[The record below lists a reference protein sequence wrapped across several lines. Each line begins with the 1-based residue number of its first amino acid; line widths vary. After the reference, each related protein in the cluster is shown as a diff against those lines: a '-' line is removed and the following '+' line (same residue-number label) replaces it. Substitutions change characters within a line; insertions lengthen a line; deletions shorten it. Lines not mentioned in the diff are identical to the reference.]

1 MVQVKVVTAGWHSNL
16 VVRIPLTIG
25 TVPIGKV
32 SENKASRQFPFLTE
46 QNVVET
52 IHIFFTFSSLRK
64 PSLQQKT
71 TPGS

>member
-32 SENKASRQFPFLTE
+32 SENKTSRQFPFLTE

-52 IHIFFTFSSLRK
+52 IHIF
-64 PSLQQKT
+64 
-71 TPGS
+71 